1 MLKNFGNNVSAID
14 RWIKKMWHIYTI
26 EYYSAT
32 KRNQILPFADN
43 MVSPK
48 RYYFKWN
55 KVYRE
60 RQMQNY
66 FIYMWNLKMKQMKN
80 RTKQRQI
87 HIHREQV
94 EIRGEGK
101 LK

>member
-1 MLKNFGNNVSAID
+1 
-14 RWIKKMWHIYTI
+14 
-26 EYYSAT
+26 
-32 KRNQILPFADN
+32 
-43 MVSPK
+43 
-48 RYYFKWN
+48 
-55 KVYRE
+55 
-60 RQMQNY
+60 
-66 FIYMWNLKMKQMKN
+66 MKQMKN